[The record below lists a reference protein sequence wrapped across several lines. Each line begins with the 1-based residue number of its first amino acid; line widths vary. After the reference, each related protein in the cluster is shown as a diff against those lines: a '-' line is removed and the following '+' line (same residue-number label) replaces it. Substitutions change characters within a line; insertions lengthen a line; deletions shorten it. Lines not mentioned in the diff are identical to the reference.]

1 MEGDVFV
8 LLAFLGLAKVGET
21 TNFSFFL
28 GVVAAN
34 VGIEGGGRG
43 GGQSAVVVV
52 GGGASAGVEGG
63 RECDDEFE
71 LSRGAFCD
79 VDEFDSLGLLLSFLW
94 YPSMITLRH
103 VDV

>member
-8 LLAFLGLAKVGET
+8 LLAFLGLAKVGVT

-43 GGQSAVVVV
+43 GGQRALVVVV

-63 RECDDEFE
+63 
-71 LSRGAFCD
+71 
-79 VDEFDSLGLLLSFLW
+79 
-94 YPSMITLRH
+94 
-103 VDV
+103 